1 MLLADCFSGVRIGE
15 KRWNVLWEGSC
26 WRRGSIVRAPFSV
39 KSILEL
45 FLSSLPAFRHST
57 PGFRLSLWAVAPP
70 RSKVSTNACVVSR
83 HPPHTLWCVPPTNFS
98 TDRAFS
104 PAFLP
109 ASSLLPTSGLAYV
122 RFCPCRVALKRDPSS
137 PWPPAFVRPACR
149 SPLLSS
155 GRRAVALASVF
166 SSLHPIIS
174 VLLTSRR

>member
-1 MLLADCFSGVRIGE
+1 M
-15 KRWNVLWEGSC
+15 GSC
-26 WRRGSIVRAPFSV
+26 A
-39 KSILEL
+39 
-45 FLSSLPAFRHST
+45 SSLQSFHEYLCS
-57 PGFRLSLWAVAPP
+57 FSPP
-70 RSKVSTNACVVSR
+70 TTHLVVRS
-83 HPPHTLWCVPPTNFS
+83 PTNFS

-104 PAFLP
+104 PAFLL

-166 SSLHPIIS
+166 SSLHPIVS
-174 VLLTSRR
+174 VLLTSRRGSTNASTRSRNRTVCGD